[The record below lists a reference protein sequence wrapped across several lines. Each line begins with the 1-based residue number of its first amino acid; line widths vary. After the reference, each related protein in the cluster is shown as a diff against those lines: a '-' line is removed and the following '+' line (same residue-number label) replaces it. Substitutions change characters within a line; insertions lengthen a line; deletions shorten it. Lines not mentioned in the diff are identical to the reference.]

1 MATATA
7 PTKLTLA
14 DIGRR
19 KRFSREE
26 IARKTGIDYSWIS
39 RIFSPK
45 YPTFVGSIR
54 LASEIA
60 AVLGVTTDEFITFLR
75 EECGKDI

>member
-1 MATATA
+1 MVSNAIL
-7 PTKLTLA
+7 TKLTLA

-26 IARKTGIDYSWIS
+26 IAHKTGVDYGWIS
-39 RIFSPK
+39 RIFNPK
-45 YPTFVGSIR
+45 YPKFVGSVR
-54 LASEIA
+54 LVTEIA
-60 AVLGVTTDEFITFLR
+60 AALGVTTDEFITFLR